1 MTSETALGWISEP
14 VLGWTSEPA
23 LGVLINTVFLLGNIH
38 VNLSLKVG

>member
-23 LGVLINTVFLLGNIH
+23 LGVLNDTVFFAGKYTCEF
-38 VNLSLKVG
+38 VP

>member
-23 LGVLINTVFLLGNIH
+23 LGVLIDTVFFAGKYTCEF
-38 VNLSLKVG
+38 VP